1 MNMYKLT
8 FIPVLLSAFLP
19 LVAFGQWTIKKV
31 DNGFDEPYKIAYSA
45 LNNGAILKL
54 ESLETEKT
62 IYPQVIQDTILT
74 VSKLNYQVLVY
85 DSITSNYSLSKGY
98 FSLFSDEYFVIYDV
112 LANSMS
118 NEKFYRVYT
127 DNKFGIIRANDLSL
141 NSTEIQGKILKH
153 PMESNIAKS
162 KAKELLEVN
171 KNQQPYEKK
180 VQEIAFY
187 LSGGYH
193 CDDEIPVDI
202 SFLIGNEY
210 KKYNVQGTKSEN
222 STVVFLV
229 DDLMTDPMKA
239 DFLKASLV
247 KLRFNES
254 HCQSDYYEFKM
265 TGSKA
270 ALDFI
275 SKP

>member
-1 MNMYKLT
+1 MYKLT

>member
-1 MNMYKLT
+1 MNMIKLNYLP
-8 FIPVLLSAFLP
+8 ILLSCLLP
-19 LVAFGQWTIKKV
+19 IFAFGQWTIKKV

-45 LNNGAILKL
+45 PNNGAILKL
-54 ESLETEKT
+54 ESLVTEKT
-62 IYPQVIQDTILT
+62 VYPRIIQDTCLS

-85 DSITSNYSLSKGY
+85 DSITSNYVLSKGY

-112 LANSMS
+112 LSNSTS

-127 DNKFGIIRANDLSL
+127 DNKFGVIRANDLTL
-141 NSTEIQGKILKH
+141 NPTEIQGKILKH
-153 PMESNIAKS
+153 PMESNSAKS
-162 KAKELLEVN
+162 KAIELLEVN
-171 KNQQPYEKK
+171 KKQQPYDKK

>member
-210 KKYNVQGTKSEN
+210 KTYNVQGIKSEN

-239 DFLKASLV
+239 DFLKASIV

-265 TGSKA
+265 TGSTA
-270 ALDFI
+270 ALNFV

>member
-1 MNMYKLT
+1 MNKHKLT
-8 FIPVLLSAFLP
+8 LISMLFSAFLP
-19 LVAFGQWTIKKV
+19 IVSFGQWTFKTV

-45 LNNGAILKL
+45 ANNGAILKL
-54 ESLETEKT
+54 ESLEMEKT
-62 IYPQVIQDTILT
+62 IYPKIIQDTCLT
-74 VSKLNYQVLVY
+74 VSKLNYQVLIY
-85 DSITSNYSLSKGY
+85 DSITSNYGLSKGY

-112 LANSMS
+112 LSNNTS

-127 DNKFGIIRANDLSL
+127 DNKFGVIRANDLTL
-141 NSTEIQGKILKH
+141 NPTEIQVKILKY

-162 KAKELLEVN
+162 KAMELLELN
-171 KNQQPYEKK
+171 KKQQPYDKK

-202 SFLIGNEY
+202 SFLIGNIY

-229 DDLMTDPMKA
+229 DDIMTDPMKD
-239 DFLKASLV
+239 DFLKATLV

>member
-1 MNMYKLT
+1 MNMIKLNYLP
-8 FIPVLLSAFLP
+8 ILLSCFLP
-19 LVAFGQWTIKKV
+19 IFAFGQWTIKKV

-45 LNNGAILKL
+45 ANNGAILKL

-62 IYPQVIQDTILT
+62 IYPKIIQDTCLT

-85 DSITSNYSLSKGY
+85 DSITSNYGLSKGY

-112 LANSMS
+112 LTNNTS

-127 DNKFGIIRANDLSL
+127 DNKFGVIRANDLTL
-141 NSTEIQGKILKH
+141 NPNEIHVKILKY

-162 KAKELLEVN
+162 KAMELLEVN
-171 KNQQPYEKK
+171 KKQQPCNMK

-229 DDLMTDPMKA
+229 NDIMTDPMKA
-239 DFLKASLV
+239 DFLKASIV

>member
-1 MNMYKLT
+1 MYKLT

-210 KKYNVQGTKSEN
+210 KTYNVQGIKSEN

-239 DFLKASLV
+239 DFLKASIV

-265 TGSKA
+265 TGSTA
-270 ALDFI
+270 ALNFV

>member
-1 MNMYKLT
+1 ML
-8 FIPVLLSAFLP
+8 FFGFLP
-19 LVAFGQWTIKKV
+19 IFAFGQWTIKKV
-31 DNGFDEPYKIAYSA
+31 DNGFDEPYKIAFSA
-45 LNNGAILKL
+45 ANNGAILKL

-62 IYPQVIQDTILT
+62 IYPQLIQDTILT

-85 DSITSNYSLSKGY
+85 DSITSNYNLSKGY
-98 FSLFSDEYFVIYDV
+98 FSLFSDEYFVIYEV
-112 LANSMS
+112 LSNSTS

-127 DNKFGIIRANDLSL
+127 DNKFGIIRANDLVL
-141 NSTEIQGKILKH
+141 NPTEIQGKILNH

-162 KAKELLEVN
+162 RAKDLLEVN

-275 SKP
+275 SKPW

>member
-118 NEKFYRVYT
+118 NEKFYSVYT

-153 PMESNIAKS
+153 PMESYIAKS

-210 KKYNVQGTKSEN
+210 KKYNVQGIKSEN

-239 DFLKASLV
+239 DFLKASIV